1 MCARQACDAPGRAG
15 VIVRV
20 SGVREKA
27 NSRSPESKFDAEI
40 LWNGPALETD
50 YDRQMQI
57 VDSMLTQHIDGL
69 AIAAAERHAL
79 NRSLDRAAKLGIPVT
94 VFDSAV
100 DSTQYMTFVATD
112 NYQAGQLA
120 GREMARLLADR
131 GPVAMVMNAP
141 GSASTTDRE
150 RGFEDVLRGEFPNMQ
165 IVARQFSMSD
175 RSKGRAAAENILTAH
190 PDLAGIFTSSEL
202 SSTGAALALK
212 SRGLAGKVKLV
223 AFDASE
229 DMIEDL
235 KGGVIDALVV
245 QDPFQ
250 MGFEAVK
257 TLVDKLRGE
266 TPPKK
271 IDMPARVV
279 HKTDLDTPEIH
290 QLLYRDLKKYLGG
303 AS

>member
-1 MCARQACDAPGRAG
+1 VSVHAG
-15 VIVRV
+15 AAAA
-20 SGVREKA
+20 GQ
-27 NSRSPESKFDAEI
+27 KFDAEI

-223 AFDASE
+223 AFDAWWCRIRFRWGSRRSRRWSTNCAE
-229 DMIEDL
+229 RRRPRRSICPREWFTR
-235 KGGVIDALVV
+235 
-245 QDPFQ
+245 PTS
-250 MGFEAVK
+250 
-257 TLVDKLRGE
+257 TLRKF
-266 TPPKK
+266 TSCFT
-271 IDMPARVV
+271 A
-279 HKTDLDTPEIH
+279 T
-290 QLLYRDLKKYLGG
+290 
-303 AS
+303 